1 MANHTFY
8 FTVDMAISI
17 KNLSTSDT
25 FPSQLCGPWAISARM
40 NTSRAA
46 KKKKEKKRKKKRSSC
61 MVITTHQKTISRQRE
76 LSTEL
81 FPLFWNI
88 SQRLCLDPRHL
99 LLFVHVFK
107 RFIRRDAFFFF
118 SSGSKGIRGGR
129 ERGNVGGWG
138 WELFPLVNENL
149 RGRPGLESN

>member
-1 MANHTFY
+1 
-8 FTVDMAISI
+8 
-17 KNLSTSDT
+17 
-25 FPSQLCGPWAISARM
+25 
-40 NTSRAA
+40 
-46 KKKKEKKRKKKRSSC
+46 

-107 RFIRRDAFFFF
+107 RFIRRDAFFSFLP
-118 SSGSKGIRGGR
+118 GARELEGVGNGGR
-129 ERGNVGGWG
+129 LGGGGGNY
-138 WELFPLVNENL
+138 FPW
-149 RGRPGLESN
+149 

>member
-1 MANHTFY
+1 
-8 FTVDMAISI
+8 
-17 KNLSTSDT
+17 
-25 FPSQLCGPWAISARM
+25 
-40 NTSRAA
+40 
-46 KKKKEKKRKKKRSSC
+46 

-107 RFIRRDAFFFF
+107 RFIRRAAFFLFSFF
-118 SSGSKGIRGGR
+118 PGARELEGVGNGGR
-129 ERGNVGGWG
+129 WWGGGWVG
-138 WELFPLVNENL
+138 ELFPLANENL
-149 RGRPGLESN
+149 RGRPGFEGN